1 MSFPG
6 PTTRL
11 DLSIS
16 CLHPVWHRPLRLCWR
31 KARTILGRLTCSGPS
46 SLSPMFEI
54 NDVPEVFD
62 VESFEHAFIRGGT
75 GWLVL
80 VCDTRL
86 LPGALC

>member
-1 MSFPG
+1 
-6 PTTRL
+6 
-11 DLSIS
+11 
-16 CLHPVWHRPLRLCWR
+16 
-31 KARTILGRLTCSGPS
+31 
-46 SLSPMFEI
+46 MFEI

-62 VESFEHAFIRGGT
+62 VESFEHALIRGGT